1 MAKNPVGSLQ
11 LFGIIAAD
19 PGTRTPAPDTMLV
32 PFRAIAALV
41 APSPYQRATLD
52 PERVQTYAQI
62 VEEAYRFAPILPAP
76 PGTVFRS
83 RSALG
88 RWLELHYVTLTDA
101 LAIVDGSSTARVT
114 IRLREGPGNDETV
127 REWHLVATEIMRTLR
142 GQASALSIL
151 ELPAADPK
159 VIGVGSFLIERERWA
174 AFETSVQDEDNR
186 HRSLDFTI
194 TGPWPPYDFVKMQFT
209 S

>member
-1 MAKNPVGSLQ
+1 MAQNSVGSLQ

-19 PGTRTPAPDTMLV
+19 PGAQSPASDTFLV

-41 APSPYQRATLD
+41 AAAPYQRVTLD
-52 PERVQTYAQI
+52 EDRMQAYAQT
-62 VEEAYRFAPILPAP
+62 VEEAYRYAPILPAP

-101 LAIVDGSSTARVT
+101 LAIVEGSSAARVT
-114 IRLREGPGNDETV
+114 IRLREAPKNDETI
-127 REWHLVATEIMRTLR
+127 REWNLVATEIMRTLR
-142 GQASALSIL
+142 GQASALTIL
-151 ELPAADPK
+151 DFPSVDDR
-159 VIGVGSFLIERERWA
+159 VIGLASFLIERERWG
-174 AFETSVQDEDNR
+174 AFEESVAAEGKR
-186 HRSLDFTI
+186 HPSLDFSV

>member
-1 MAKNPVGSLQ
+1 MAQNSVGSLQ
-11 LFGIIAAD
+11 LFGIIATD
-19 PGTRTPAPDTMLV
+19 PGAQSPAADTFLV
-32 PFRAIAALV
+32 HFRAIAALV
-41 APSPYQRATLD
+41 AAAPYQRVTLD
-52 PERVQTYAQI
+52 DDRVQAYAQT
-62 VEEAYRFAPILPAP
+62 VEEAYRYAPILPAP

-101 LAIVDGSSTARVT
+101 LAIVEGSSAARVT
-114 IRLREGPGNDETV
+114 IRLREGPKNDETV

-142 GQASALSIL
+142 GQATALTIL
-151 ELPAADPK
+151 DFPSVDDQ
-159 VIGVGSFLIERERWA
+159 VISLASFLIERERWG
-174 AFETSVQDEDNR
+174 AFEASVAAEGKR
-186 HRSLDFTI
+186 HPNLEFNV

>member
-1 MAKNPVGSLQ
+1 MAQNPVGSLQ

-19 PGTRTPAPDTMLV
+19 PGARSPAPDTTLV

-41 APSPYQRATLD
+41 APAPYQRATLD
-52 PERVQTYAQI
+52 EERVQAYAQT

-76 PGTVFRS
+76 PGTIFRS

-88 RWLELHYVTLTDA
+88 RWLELHYVTLSDA
-101 LAIVDGSSTARVT
+101 LALVDGSTAARVT
-114 IRLREGPGNDETV
+114 IRLREAAKNEETI

-142 GQASALSIL
+142 GNASALTIL
-151 ELPAADPK
+151 ETPAADERT
-159 VIGVGSFLIERERWA
+159 VGIASFLIERERWG
-174 AFETSVQDEDNR
+174 AFEAGVAAERKR
-186 HRSLDFTI
+186 HPSLEFGM

>member
-19 PGTRTPAPDTMLV
+19 PGTRPPAPDTMLV

-52 PERVQTYAQI
+52 EDRVQAYAQV
-62 VEEAYRFAPILPAP
+62 VEEAYRYAPILPAP

-101 LAIVDGSSTARVT
+101 LAIVDGSSAARVT
-114 IRLREGPGNDETV
+114 IRLREAPENDETV

-151 ELPAADPK
+151 ELPAGDPK

-174 AFETSVQDEDNR
+174 AFETNLQAEDNR
-186 HRSLDFTI
+186 HPSLDFAI
-194 TGPWPPYDFVKMQFT
+194 TGPWPPYDFVKMLFA

>member
-1 MAKNPVGSLQ
+1 MAQNPVGSLQ

-19 PGTRTPAPDTMLV
+19 PGARSPAPDTILV

-41 APSPYQRATLD
+41 APAPYQRMTLD
-52 PERVQTYAQI
+52 DEKVAAYAQI

-76 PGTVFRS
+76 PGTIFRS

-88 RWLELHYVTLTDA
+88 RWLELHYVTLSDA
-101 LAIVDGSSTARVT
+101 LALVDGSSAARVT
-114 IRLREGPGNDETV
+114 IRLREAAENEETV

-142 GQASALSIL
+142 GHASALTIL
-151 ELPAADPK
+151 TNAAGDARA
-159 VIGVGSFLIERERWA
+159 VGTASFLVERDRWA
-174 AFETSVQDEDNR
+174 AFETSVSAEQKR
-186 HRSLDFTI
+186 HPSLDFAM

-209 S
+209 T